1 MRTEAEVSD
10 HYTHGGLLD
19 AVRAG
24 IHQIGKTADNITV
37 QDLAGVDEFHIGGRP
52 ASVDFFRY
60 LGLTSSD
67 HALDVG
73 CGLGGPARTAAVT
86 AGCQVTGVDLTAEFV
101 DTGGALCD
109 WLGLADRVRLRC
121 ASALDMPFE
130 DAAFTAAY
138 MMQVGMNIADKTALF
153 KEVYRVLR
161 PGAKFGVYDVM
172 RTGSGDLSFPKP
184 WAIAATT
191 SFVAAL
197 DDYERALA
205 AAGLRVVAREDRRD
219 FALAF
224 FAEMQKRARQVGGP
238 PPLGMHVVMGHGA
251 ADKIQNMVI
260 DIQNGLIAPVK
271 IIAVK

>member
-1 MRTEAEVSD
+1 MRTEAQVSD

-19 AVRAG
+19 AVRAA
-24 IHQIGKTADNITV
+24 IHQIGKTAENVTV
-37 QDLAGVDEFHIGGRP
+37 EDLAGVDEFHIGGRP
-52 ASVDFFRY
+52 ASVDFFRC
-60 LGLTSSD
+60 LGLASSD

-101 DTGGALCD
+101 DTGGTLCD
-109 WLGLADRVRLRC
+109 WLGLADWVRLRC

-138 MMQVGMNIADKTALF
+138 MMHVGMNIADKTALF
-153 KEVYRVLR
+153 KEVHRVLR

-184 WAIAATT
+184 WATTATT
-191 SFVAAL
+191 SFVAAP

-224 FAEMQKRARQVGGP
+224 FAEMQKRARQACGP
-238 PPLGMHVVMGHGA
+238 PPLGVHVVMGHGA
-251 ADKIQNMVI
+251 ADKIENMVA

>member
-1 MRTEAEVSD
+1 MRSEAEVSD
-10 HYTHGGLLD
+10 HYTHGCLLD
-19 AVRAG
+19 AVRTAL
-24 IHQIGKTADNITV
+24 HQIGKTVENVTV
-37 QDLAGVDEFHIGGRP
+37 EDLAGIDEFHIGGRP
-52 ASVDFFRY
+52 ASIDFFRH

-73 CGLGGPARTAAVT
+73 CGLGGPARTATVT
-86 AGCQVTGVDLTAEFV
+86 AGCQVTGIDLTAEFV

-121 ASALDMPFE
+121 ANALDMPFE
-130 DAAFTAAY
+130 NAAFTAAY
-138 MMQVGMNIADKTALF
+138 MMHVGMNIADKTALF
-153 KEVYRVLR
+153 KEVHRVLL

-184 WAIAATT
+184 WATMATT
-191 SFVAAL
+191 SFVATP

-205 AAGLRVVAREDRRD
+205 AAGLRVVTREDRRD

-224 FAEMQKRARQVGGP
+224 FAEVRKRTQQAGGP
-238 PPLGMHVVMGHGA
+238 PPLGLHVVMGSGA
-251 ADKIQNMVI
+251 ADKIENMVA

-271 IIAVK
+271 IIAVR